1 MMVAI
6 HTCTTPLKLLYVSS
20 GCRAALGM
28 TPEFIIAQGGTHYI
42 ADSFTNTDYSHTF
55 ADKQL
60 DSDDEDSEDQPS
72 VFMMWLY
79 IKNANDVPVLNRILS
94 FKAGSCVVCVN
105 TAYLDAPFNDHHELK
120 VQALDGAM
128 QLINVTQERKTE
140 SEQQARH
147 GSRPRRYAQSK
158 YPKTAFVLEHPTL
171 IETEETGRRGEGP
184 LIVFVTGSVGE
195 IIDADTSDLN
205 SYPFLKLVAPEDIS
219 RVSLYIE
226 RLAQSPNVLFEKFSL
241 LQRPHIIDGDIR
253 VADARNTRIIV
264 ESLGAA
270 AQDGVLLLLRKVG
283 EKQPPTMGTT
293 GNYLHAKVCSEDGR
307 GYVSLAELISSDCE
321 TTDIGDIW
329 S

>member
-1 MMVAI
+1 
-6 HTCTTPLKLLYVSS
+6 
-20 GCRAALGM
+20 M

-219 RVSLYIE
+219 R
-226 RLAQSPNVLFEKFSL
+226 
-241 LQRPHIIDGDIR
+241 
-253 VADARNTRIIV
+253 
-264 ESLGAA
+264 
-270 AQDGVLLLLRKVG
+270 
-283 EKQPPTMGTT
+283 
-293 GNYLHAKVCSEDGR
+293 
-307 GYVSLAELISSDCE
+307 
-321 TTDIGDIW
+321 
-329 S
+329 